1 MFSTNYTDVLAA
13 IDAIDPIAYG
23 ETRNYLTGAVT
34 RLSPYISRGVISTR
48 QVMQS
53 VLNKGYQPRQIDAF
67 LKELAWRDYFQQV
80 WIARGNGLHEYLKQE
95 QLTISHHQL
104 PVAVAQANTGIQAI
118 DEAIAALY
126 STGYMHN
133 HARMYVAA
141 LTCNLAQ
148 AHWLLPALW
157 MYYYLLDADW
167 ASNACSWQWVAGS
180 FSSKKYY
187 ANQENIN
194 RYCNTTQQGTFLD
207 VPYEKLPTLPAPPVL
222 QSATVP
228 LLATQL
234 PPVTPLN
241 IQSNLPTLI
250 YNFYNQDPLWK
261 KDETANRILLLEPA
275 HFAQYPVSDKSI
287 TFALELSRNIPGIQ
301 VYTGSFDELVQQYN
315 LNNIYFKEHP
325 LNSHY
330 KGIEEP
336 RDWMF
341 ENVKGYY
348 PSFFAYWKKCE
359 KQLATNESF

>member
-1 MFSTNYTDVLAA
+1 MFSPHYTDVLAA

-23 ETRNYLTGAVT
+23 ETRNYLAGAVT
-34 RLSPYISRGVISTR
+34 RLSPYISRGVINTK
-48 QVMQS
+48 QVMQA
-53 VLNKGYQPRQIDAF
+53 VLNKGYQPKQIDSF

-80 WIARGNGLHEYLKQE
+80 WIARGNGLNDYLKQA
-95 QLTISHHQL
+95 QLANSHHEL

-126 STGYMHN
+126 STGYIHN

-141 LTCNLAQ
+141 LTCNVAQ
-148 AHWLLPALW
+148 ALWLLPARW

-194 RYCNTTQQGTFLD
+194 RYCNTAQQGTFLD
-207 VPYEKLPTLPAPPVL
+207 VPYEQLPTLPVPPVL
-222 QSATVP
+222 QNTTVP

-234 PPVTPLN
+234 PPVAPLN
-241 IQSNLPTLI
+241 IQGNLPTLI
-250 YNFYNQDPLWK
+250 YNFYNLDPLWK
-261 KDETANRILLLEPA
+261 KEEAVNRILLLEPA

-287 TFALELSRNIPGIQ
+287 NFALELSRNIPGIQ

-315 LNNIYFKEHP
+315 LHNIYFKEHP

-359 KQLATNESF
+359 KQLAAQ

>member
-1 MFSTNYTDVLAA
+1 MFSTHYTDVLAA

-23 ETRNYLTGAVT
+23 ETRNYLAGAVT
-34 RLSPYISRGVISTR
+34 RLSPYISRGVINTK
-48 QVMQS
+48 QVMQA
-53 VLNKGYQPRQIDAF
+53 VLNKGYQPKQIDSF

-80 WIARGNGLHEYLKQE
+80 WIARGNGLNDYLKQE
-95 QLTISHHQL
+95 QLNVSHHQL
-104 PVAVAQANTGIQAI
+104 PVAVAQANTGIQAL
-118 DEAIAALY
+118 DEAIASLY

-141 LTCNLAQ
+141 LTCNVAQ
-148 AHWLLPALW
+148 THWLLPARW

-194 RYCNTTQQGTFLD
+194 RYCNTTQQSTFLD
-207 VPYEKLPTLPAPPVL
+207 VPYKQLPTLPAPPVL
-222 QSATVP
+222 QNTTAP
-228 LLATQL
+228 LLTTTL
-234 PPVTPLN
+234 PPVAPLSVQGN
-241 IQSNLPTLI
+241 VPTLI
-250 YNFYNQDPLWK
+250 YNFYNLDPLWRR
-261 KDETANRILLLEPA
+261 DEAANRILLLEPA

-287 TFALELSRNIPGIQ
+287 IFALELSRNIPGIQ

-315 LNNIYFKEHP
+315 LQNIYFKEHP

-341 ENVKGYY
+341 ENVQGYY

-359 KQLATNESF
+359 KQLAAQ